1 MLQIKQYEIVRDEAG
16 LDDVHGEFRERH
28 CLLVRQLVDPALLAR
43 LLPLVAVA
51 PIHERLP
58 GQAKG
63 KIVARELCVDPRSIV
78 AQAFTLL
85 FNSATLFR
93 SIEALTGCPPIGN
106 FQGRIY
112 MMRSGAGHYDTW
124 HTDNDGN
131 RLIGLS
137 CNLSADYVG
146 GVFQIRERQTERIVG
161 EIANTVRGDTH
172 IFRIGPELQ
181 HRVTP
186 VTGSVTKAAFAG
198 WFRAQPASR
207 AMFGA

>member
-1 MLQIKQYEIVRDEAG
+1 M
-16 LDDVHGEFRERH
+16 
-28 CLLVRQLVDPALLAR
+28 
-43 LLPLVAVA
+43 
-51 PIHERLP
+51 
-58 GQAKG
+58 
-63 KIVARELCVDPRSIV
+63 V

-85 FNSATLFR
+85 FNSTALFR
-93 SIEALTGCPPIGN
+93 LIEELTGCPAIGN

-112 MMRSGAGHYDTW
+112 MMRPDAGHYDTW

-131 RLIGLS
+131 RLVGLS
-137 CNLSADYVG
+137 CNLSAGYSG

-161 EIANTVRGDTH
+161 EVTNTVRGDTH

-198 WFRAQPASR
+198 WFRAQPAAR
-207 AMFGA
+207 VMFGA

>member
-1 MLQIKQYEIVRDEAG
+1 MIQIRQHGVSTDPARLDEWRA
-16 LDDVHGEFRERH
+16 EFCERH
-28 CLLVRQLVDPALLAR
+28 CLLMRQALDPAVLAR
-43 LLPLVAVA
+43 LLPLLADA
-51 PIHERLP
+51 PVHERVP
-58 GQAKG
+58 GKARG
-63 KIVARELCVDPRSIV
+63 RIIARELSVERSSLV
-78 AQAFTLL
+78 ARAFALL
-85 FNSATLFR
+85 FNNSTLFR
-93 SIEALTGCPPIGN
+93 SIEALTGCPSIGN

-112 MMRSGAGHYDTW
+112 MMRPDAGHYDTW

-137 CNLSADYVG
+137 CNLSAEYVG

-198 WFRAQPASR
+198 WFRAQPAAR
-207 AMFGA
+207 VMFGA